1 MTAVSLSPVV
11 LVTASTAGI
20 GLEIACQFAAAGAK
34 AVVLN
39 GRCSESGRVAVEAVG
54 QRAPG
59 CKVLFCAAD
68 VGDGGPGVAQVA
80 RKTVEHFDRIDVL
93 VNCLGGGLTPRPFP
107 EIPPEQFGVLA
118 QRHLLSVMHACHE
131 VLPHMIRQGSG
142 TILNLSSDAGK
153 LATPGETV
161 VGAMKAGVIMFSRTL
176 AIEVARHGVRVHC
189 LTPSIVQGTSTYETL
204 MSDPFSAKLF
214 QKAERRAALGVTR
227 PADVAAL
234 AVFLASPAAANM
246 TGQAISVNGGIS
258 AA

>member
-1 MTAVSLSPVV
+1 MTAAPPVV
-11 LVTASTAGI
+11 VVTASTAGI
-20 GLEIACQFAAAGAK
+20 GLEIACQFAAAGAQ

-39 GRCSESGRVAVEAVG
+39 GRHAESG
-54 QRAPG
+54 QRAVETVKQRASG
-59 CKVLFCAAD
+59 CEVLFCAAD

-80 RKTVEHFDRIDVL
+80 REAVTHFKRIDVL
-93 VNCLGGGLTPRPFP
+93 VNCLGGGLTPRPFS
-107 EIPPEQFGVLA
+107 EIPSEQFDVLA
-118 QRHLLSVMHACHE
+118 ERHLLSVMRACHE
-131 VLPHMIRQGSG
+131 VLPHMIKQGSG

-176 AIEVARHGVRVHC
+176 AMEAARHGVRVHC
-189 LTPSIVQGTSTYETL
+189 LTPSIVQGTSTYQKL